1 MKKLINHIKSEFYK
15 FYNKIVTNEIN
26 PLIVFLC
33 VLIFAV
39 LIQFILMCLTVS
51 KLERHRN
58 PAPNP
63 TISQK
68 DMFKVIY
75 TNYVLKYH
83 IVYDVE
89 TNVEYIVSHGPNNRG
104 TFTMRV
110 DSTGKPIL
118 YKH

>member
-1 MKKLINHIKSEFYK
+1 MKNKVTRKSLLAFLWILFFGILIMLVCSSCSYSEQKSESED
-15 FYNKIVTNEIN
+15 N
-26 PLIVFLC
+26 
-33 VLIFAV
+33 
-39 LIQFILMCLTVS
+39 S
-51 KLERHRN
+51 
-58 PAPNP
+58 
-63 TISQK
+63 TIPQE
-68 DMFKVIY
+68 DMFKIIY
-75 TNYVLKYH
+75 TNNMLNYR

>member
-1 MKKLINHIKSEFYK
+1 MKNKVTRKSLLAFLWILFFGILITVLCSSCSNPEQKSGPVDNSMIPQED
-15 FYNKIVTNEIN
+15 I
-26 PLIVFLC
+26 
-33 VLIFAV
+33 
-39 LIQFILMCLTVS
+39 
-51 KLERHRN
+51 
-58 PAPNP
+58 
-63 TISQK
+63 
-68 DMFKVIY
+68 FKVIY
-75 TNYVLKYH
+75 TNYILKYH

>member
-1 MKKLINHIKSEFYK
+1 MKNKVTRKSLLAFLWILFFGILIIVLCSSCSHPEQKSESED
-15 FYNKIVTNEIN
+15 N
-26 PLIVFLC
+26 
-33 VLIFAV
+33 
-39 LIQFILMCLTVS
+39 S
-51 KLERHRN
+51 
-58 PAPNP
+58 
-63 TISQK
+63 TISQE
-68 DMFKVIY
+68 DMFKIIY
-75 TNYVLKYH
+75 TYNMSNYR